1 MDSLM
6 AGQVRNW
13 IAKHLEMDFPIMG
26 LMRGPTITKL
36 AAEVLAQLFGTRAAD
51 SVGTATV
58 APVESKSSVDQW
70 FYRPRPKSE
79 TASLRIF
86 GLPFVGGGASVFS
99 SWADNLPDAV
109 EVVGVEYPGRETRIN
124 EPPFDRMPQ
133 LVEALGEA
141 MLPYLDR
148 SFVLYGHSMGALL
161 SFELAKYL
169 QTRYSEI
176 PAKLIVGG
184 WLSPELVQSYVHG
197 LDGIEPGV
205 DIDAYSDDRVIEILR
220 ANRLFVEDDGADRA
234 FISSIMKSVRADL
247 SMLGNYRFDPSVK
260 LRCPITVIGGQSDP
274 LFTTQQLASWQTL
287 TTQSFALR
295 SVPGSHLFIRR
306 PSQELFSILI
316 DELSAGTIP
325 SFFDVFEAAAE

>member
-1 MDSLM
+1 
-6 AGQVRNW
+6 
-13 IAKHLEMDFPIMG
+13 
-26 LMRGPTITKL
+26 
-36 AAEVLAQLFGTRAAD
+36 
-51 SVGTATV
+51 
-58 APVESKSSVDQW
+58 
-70 FYRPRPKSE
+70 
-79 TASLRIF
+79 
-86 GLPFVGGGASVFS
+86 LPFVGGGASVFGA
-99 SWADNLPDAV
+99 WADNLPEAV
-109 EVVGVEYPGRETRIN
+109 EVVGIEYPGRETRIH

-197 LDGIEPGV
+197 LDGIEQGV

-274 LFTTQQLASWQTL
+274 LFTKQQLASWKTL
-287 TTQSFALR
+287 TTQSFSLR

-306 PSQELFSILI
+306 PSRELFSILME
-316 DELSAGTIP
+316 ELSAGTIP
-325 SFFDVFEAAAE
+325 SFFDVFETAAE